1 MEENKKYSIV
11 GKVEIG
17 TDEYRDLIEGL
28 HKAKTEAEKNSS
40 RYYEEYRK
48 ANSLESDLKT
58 ATAVME
64 EYKAFIN
71 SSELIKAE
79 YIKYRSEK
87 ECPTL

>member
-28 HKAKTEAEKNSS
+28 QQAKHDADKNNS
-40 RYYEEYRK
+40 RYWEQYSK
-48 ANSLESDLKT
+48 ANNLEKELKAVT
-58 ATAVME
+58 AAAE